1 MAKIKAEAKENLK
14 SGPSPEQ
21 LQRLMGLEEK
31 LLEVAL
37 DECDPDGWMSE
48 EKAEEEAKEYD
59 RLAAQADEDNSPEMA
74 KVFRAE
80 AAAIRK
86 GWKGQRYWEKKN
98 ATATVSLLTKLEMY
112 RQRIEEGRQPGKGG
126 APVDDER
133 VKADMK
139 AAESTVKKR
148 LALVKK
154 RAA

>member
-1 MAKIKAEAKENLK
+1 MSGAKAKPDLK
-14 SGPSPEQ
+14 SGPSTDQ

-37 DECDPDGWMSE
+37 EESDPDGWMSA
-48 EKAEEEAKEYD
+48 EKAEEEAKVIELQAMKAAKEGD
-59 RLAAQADEDNSPEMA
+59 PDLAKALY
-74 KVFRAE
+74 KE
-80 AAAIRK
+80 AAGVRNS
-86 GWKGQRYWEKKN
+86 WKGQRYWEKKN

-112 RQRIEEGRQPGKGG
+112 RQRIEEGRQPGKAG
-126 APVDDER
+126 AGLDDEK

-139 AAESTVKKR
+139 VAEKTVKSR